1 MTLRRRRLTDSPPS
15 ASMLEC
21 ETRRLER
28 KQVAIE
34 REGAAIDREVER
46 LIDRLELLCLDRR
59 ILLTPD

>member
-1 MTLRRRRLTDSPPS
+1 MTLRRHRLTDSPPT

-21 ETRRLER
+21 GMRRLER
-28 KQVAIE
+28 EQVAIE